1 MVAQHRTR
9 RGTCDVMRQNP
20 HNAVLSLGHA
30 NGTVSLWSP
39 NITTSLVKMLCHR
52 VRHRIM
58 LQPAS
63 CRLGER
69 QYSVLKL
76 TISTL
81 SKDCSHLNAGHQTC
95 RRLQ

>member
-9 RGTCDVMRQNP
+9 LGTCDVMRQNP

-52 VRHRIM
+52 VRYVF
-58 LQPAS
+58 AVF
-63 CRLGER
+63 
-69 QYSVLKL
+69 VLNRA
-76 TISTL
+76 IEDWHDS
-81 SKDCSHLNAGHQTC
+81 S
-95 RRLQ
+95 

>member
-9 RGTCDVMRQNP
+9 LGTCDVMRQNP

-52 VRHRIM
+52 VRHD
-58 LQPAS
+58 
-63 CRLGER
+63 
-69 QYSVLKL
+69 V
-76 TISTL
+76 
-81 SKDCSHLNAGHQTC
+81 SHIEGVPNSGGLVE
-95 RRLQ
+95 